1 MPPPL
6 GEHVKAV
13 VTKDVPFRFADELGA
28 QVATALAMAVFK
40 GVVSVHTNGDNGNG
54 TVSAVI

>member
-1 MPPPL
+1 MSD
-6 GEHVKAV
+6 HVRAV

-40 GVVSVHTNGDNGNG
+40 GVVSNCCGE
-54 TVSAVI
+54 

>member
-1 MPPPL
+1 MR
-6 GEHVKAV
+6 AV

-40 GVVSVHTNGDNGNG
+40 GVVSIVVENNTICAD
-54 TVSAVI
+54 